1 MNIGIIQSHVFDS
14 LRTDMTGQDIA
25 QFDRKLAFRYLDQRI
40 PIFIVPYHALKG
52 HGSAWRRRQAFHR
65 DRTGKELAFC
75 DDLVEDI
82 RRFVAHVET
91 ESVKNGGGDQ
101 GNRPHAFQFSFMS
114 DIPFIPHVLP
124 SSLHS
129 YH

>member
-14 LRTDMTGQDIA
+14 LRTDITGQDIA

-40 PIFIVPYHALKG
+40 PIFIVPYQALKG
-52 HGSAWRRRQAFHR
+52 HGSA
-65 DRTGKELAFC
+65 GKELAFS

-82 RRFVAHVET
+82 SRFVAHVET
-91 ESVKNGGGDQ
+91 ESVKDDGGDQ